1 MFECM
6 VEMLI
11 GLIETIPYLIGL
23 FLSFNFIGDL
33 LFNRSRI

>member
-23 FLSFNFIGDL
+23 YICFGFIGSL
-33 LFNRSRI
+33 LFPGK